1 MLNIWSL
8 PLFSLS
14 RNQCNL
20 KTNNQ
25 SSNFCVNFI
34 SATIYIQLLMDSY
47 ATLGVQLYNLHATLM
62 VVPFAIIPVE
72 T

>member
-14 RNQCNL
+14 RNQRNL

-47 ATLGVQLYNLHATLM
+47 ATLGVQLYSLHATLR
-62 VVPFAIIPVE
+62 VVPFAIIPLE